1 MHAHAHARPYIHT
14 HTHTHKCTHTPSQTH
29 THTRP
34 THAHTKHRET
44 VARTGLAR
52 AREEDVSVRARACA
66 MAHFFA
72 RKTGVATGT
81 AAAGMVASTGHCIPP
96 RTALRCRSA
105 SGGVKAAADASAATT
120 PRLAAADRCF
130 CHEKLLIA
138 PVFCS
143 EVPDASPTRK
153 LVGLPRRPRSR
164 TIFDS
169 RLLGKLHLAFSFGT
183 KFVVIYYFQYAVNCI
198 WYTKT
203 AL

>member
-14 HTHTHKCTHTPSQTH
+14 HTHTHKRTHTPSQTH

-143 EVPDASPTRK
+143 EVPDESPTRK
-153 LVGLPRRPRSR
+153 LVVFHDGRVLERFS
-164 TIFDS
+164 IQDY
-169 RLLGKLHLAFSFGT
+169 LAFSFGT